1 MRRRDQVKNRIK
13 VLGWLCIALGP
24 FLHFGQSKK
33 HIDSLNHL
41 PFEQKIKNPKL
52 LLPQYKNAIQIAQ
65 KLDYAQGQWEAYAN
79 ASLLYYY
86 LGKYDLELQY
96 ARIALKG
103 FEQENKRDY
112 QAYLW
117 GEIGYRMKR
126 RNIKQAQRYMQKG
139 IRLAETYQLK
149 QPLMA
154 LYDNYGVLKE
164 MQRQW
169 DSAHY
174 FYTQGLTLKRQF
186 HDRSGLPYSL
196 NNLGGLYALQKKW
209 DKAQPYFE
217 EAIALRQSRGDTV
230 GLCESYLTLADLH
243 LQQHQMNKAKQL
255 LDWVIKIASQKQL
268 LQLAQAAYMQRAT
281 WFERNQ
287 MGMNSAQDLRQA
299 IIYQQQLTQKETRD
313 KVADLEVFYQTQEKE
328 KALLE
333 QQIAIQE
340 RNTWLL
346 LVSVLLGAVGLIG
359 FLVYRQQLLKSR
371 AQQQAF
377 ALEKAVAKIETQNQ
391 LHEQRLAISR
401 DLHDNI
407 GAQLTFII
415 SSVET
420 LKFGFNLTDSSL
432 LNQLNKIASF
442 SKNTIRELRDT
453 LWAMNQEHISMEDLK
468 ARLYN
473 FIEQAK
479 QTTDTIAFYFHSP
492 ESNITPVFSALTG
505 VNLYRIIQ
513 EALHNAIKYA
523 QATEIHVVTALDNQ
537 RLHVEIRDNGKGFD
551 LENVNFGNGL
561 HNMRKRMEEIGG
573 NLEIKTLTQHG
584 TQIHLDLPL

>member
-1 MRRRDQVKNRIK
+1 MCHRGQVKKIIK
-13 VLGWLCIALGP
+13 VLGWLCITLGP
-24 FLHFGQSKK
+24 FLHFGQTRKY
-33 HIDSLNHL
+33 IDSLNHL
-41 PFEQKIKNPKL
+41 SFEQKIKNPKQ
-52 LLPQYKNAIQIAQ
+52 LLPYYKSAIQKAQ
-65 KLDYAQGQWEAYAN
+65 NINYAKGQWEAYAN

-96 ARIALKG
+96 ARVALKG
-103 FEQENKRDY
+103 FEQENNLDY

-126 RNIKQAQRYMQKG
+126 RNLKEAERYMQKG
-139 IRLAETYQLK
+139 IRLAETHQLK

-169 DSAHY
+169 DSAHF
-174 FYTQGLTLKRQF
+174 FYTQGLTLKSKFR
-186 HDRSGLPYSL
+186 DRSGIPYSL
-196 NNLGGLYALQKKW
+196 NNLGGLYLLQKKW

-217 EAIALRQSRGDTV
+217 KAIAIRQSMGDTV
-230 GLCESYLTLADLH
+230 GLCESYLTLSDLY
-243 LQQHQMNKAKQL
+243 LQQQQMSKAKRL
-255 LDWVIKIASQKQL
+255 LDWVVKIASQKQL
-268 LQLAQAAYMQRAT
+268 LQLAQSAYMQRAS

-287 MGMNSAQDLRQA
+287 MGMASAQDLQQA
-299 IIYQQQLTQKETRD
+299 IAYQQRLAQKETRD
-313 KVADLEVFYQTQEKE
+313 KVAELEIFYQTQEKE
-328 KALLE
+328 KELLE
-333 QQIAIQE
+333 QRIVIQE

-346 LVSVLLGAVGLIG
+346 LASVLLGAMGLIG
-359 FLVYRQQLLKSR
+359 FLIYRQQQLKNR

-377 ALEKAVAKIETQNQ
+377 ALEKAIAKIETQNQ
-391 LHEQRLAISR
+391 LHDQRLAISR

-420 LKFGFNLTDSSL
+420 LKFGFSLTDSL
-432 LNQLNKIASF
+432 LLHQLDKIATF
-442 SKNTIRELRDT
+442 SKITIRELRDT
-453 LWAMNQEHISMEDLK
+453 IWAMNQEHISMHDLK
-468 ARLYN
+468 ARLVN

-479 QTTDTIAFYFHSP
+479 QTSDSIAFNFNFL
-492 ESNITPVFSALTG
+492 ESNSTLVFSALTG

-523 QATEIHVVTALDNQ
+523 QATEIHVVTTLDNQ

-573 NLEIKTLTQHG
+573 NLEIKTLTNHG
-584 TQIHLDLPL
+584 TQILLQLPV